1 MSAFLDGVDAALV
14 GFGRALGVLD
24 EFGNPVLEVDGDGET
39 ESFGRLNGRR
49 SEARAARC
57 ESCNVLLGKRFATYG
72 AYRDR
77 TGDLRLAKALQAFP
91 YVPL

>member
-57 ESCNVLLGKRFATYG
+57 ESLTRSGKRFATYG

-91 YVPL
+91 DVPL